1 MSKFNAARMR
11 DYILLLRLDKPI
23 GILLLM
29 WPTLWGLW
37 MAAEGLPPLP
47 VLLVFVA
54 GVVLMRSA
62 GCAINDYAD
71 RDIDLHVERTRNRP
85 LTSGRITS
93 KEALLL
99 AAGLAI
105 VALLITLPLGWPVIL
120 MSIPA
125 AFLAGSYPFTKRF
138 FPMPQAYLGI
148 AFGFAIPMAYV
159 AVQGSVPLEG
169 WLIFIANVFWTVAY
183 DTEYALVDKPDDLKL
198 NIKTAAITL
207 GRYDIAGIMTCY
219 AVCLL
224 LWAWVACELGYGWF
238 FWAAWLVATAIAVYH
253 FTLIRN
259 RDRAKCFKAFLHN
272 NWFGGVLFSGL
283 VLQFNGPVASGV
295 GCALNGF

>member
-1 MSKFNAARMR
+1 MAILNTARLK
-11 DYILLLRLDKPI
+11 DYYLLLRLDKPI

-37 MAAEGLPPLP
+37 MAAEGLPPVH
-47 VLLVFVA
+47 VLLIFVA

-85 LTSGRITS
+85 LTSGRIRAN
-93 KEALLL
+93 EALML

-105 VALLITLPLGWPVIL
+105 VALMITLPLGWPVVL

-148 AFGFAIPMAYV
+148 AFGFSIPMAFV
-159 AVQGSVPLEG
+159 AVQGNVPVQA
-169 WLIFIANVFWTVAY
+169 WLVFVANVFWTVAY

-207 GRYDIAGIMTCY
+207 GRYDITGIVFCY
-219 AVCLL
+219 GASLL
-224 LWAWVACELGYGWF
+224 LWAGVAYSLDYHLGFWLGWMVAVGI
-238 FWAAWLVATAIAVYH
+238 AAYH
-253 FTLIRN
+253 YTLIRN
-259 RDRAKCFKAFLHN
+259 RDRALCFKAFLHN
-272 NWFGGVLFSGL
+272 NWLGGALFSGL
-283 VLQFNGPVASGV
+283 VLQY
-295 GCALNGF
+295 L